1 MHIPA
6 YFKLYEIY
14 NNTVITK
21 NILLEPLCCIFRI
34 ILLIYK
40 EKGTKI
46 SFYNNSIT
54 YNSPNILQG
63 LIRTFYGDKRDDI
76 HNLYYPFIKAFEW
89 YSYEDPM
96 FFYFYEKCILG
107 LDYLLHSY
115 EKDSII
121 CHSLQHYKQ
130 MFLDTIKDIEIAP
143 LTNVNES
150 PLLNN
155 LKEFWEKDEIL
166 IIFQTLNHLDKCNE
180 NDKQTYLDTIDK
192 ILSMKE
198 KKLHDYI
205 TKASTTYN

>member
-14 NNTVITK
+14 NNTIITK

-76 HNLYYPFIKAFEW
+76 HNLYFGCPYPPGGHWTRGFVN
-89 YSYEDPM
+89 PPNM
-96 FFYFYEKCILG
+96 V
-107 LDYLLHSY
+107 
-115 EKDSII
+115 
-121 CHSLQHYKQ
+121 CHKEAESLRRAS
-130 MFLDTIKDIEIAP
+130 FSSS
-143 LTNVNES
+143 V
-150 PLLNN
+150 
-155 LKEFWEKDEIL
+155 
-166 IIFQTLNHLDKCNE
+166 
-180 NDKQTYLDTIDK
+180 
-192 ILSMKE
+192 
-198 KKLHDYI
+198 
-205 TKASTTYN
+205 ASTLEPALNDVLEEGDFVEEELSISFC